1 MSTAPLTSTVGAI
14 DVTSLVSSLMSNE
27 AQELTPLTT
36 AAASYN
42 AELSAYSSVS
52 SALSTFQTAL
62 SQLNSAAFSAQ
73 SATIANSGIAN
84 ATTGVGVTS
93 SAFTTTIN
101 STADISPQSQIIQ
114 SAGMNA
120 ATIFNAGDSIA
131 LQVGTNTPTFVTL
144 SSNTTLPGLVD
155 AINNAQTNV
164 SASIV
169 TDGNGSHLVLQATSS
184 GTANTIK
191 VSSNGSLSAFAYN
204 PSAGAPSTMTQTQA
218 PQDQLAA
225 ISGSY
230 NIAVTSL
237 AASDKIES
245 AAITDGTTYNSS
257 SGILAI
263 KTGTGATALI
273 QPTSNTLS
281 GIRDAINASDAG
293 VNATIVDD
301 GTSSHLVLTSEN
313 SGAAN
318 TITVTG
324 TGDFA
329 SLSTG
334 SWTDSSG
341 TTEASTMT
349 TEQAAQDATVIVD
362 GVPITSSSNT
372 ITNAVNGVT
381 LNLNSVTTA
390 SDNYSLTIAN
400 NPSGV
405 QTTAQAFVSAYNAL
419 IGVLNPLNSY
429 DSTTSTGGALQG
441 DSTLTSIQNQIR
453 NALIQPVTDG
463 GALQTLNDVGIS
475 LQTDG
480 TLALDS
486 TTLTTAT
493 TNSFNDISA
502 LFNSPTDGIVT
513 SLNTLLTSMLD
524 PTTGIVANRTTG
536 IQSSLTSNAASQ
548 TAMETQMTADQAM
561 YTAEFTAL
569 NVTLTTMQS
578 TQAALTT
585 ELAGLVT
592 TS

>member
-1 MSTAPLTSTVGAI
+1 MSTSPLTSTVGAI

-27 AQELTPLTT
+27 AQELTPLTN

-52 SALSTFQTAL
+52 SALSTYQTAL
-62 SQLNSAAFSAQ
+62 TQLNSAAFSAQ
-73 SATIANSGIAN
+73 SATIANSGTGTGI
-84 ATTGVGVTS
+84 TT

-131 LQVGTNTPTFVTL
+131 LQVGTGTPTFVTL
-144 SSNTTLPGLVD
+144 SSNTTLAGLAS
-155 AINNAQTNV
+155 AINGAQSNV
-164 SASIV
+164 VASIT
-169 TDGNGSHLVLQATSS
+169 TDGSGSHLVLQATNS
-184 GTANTIK
+184 GTANTIQ
-191 VSSNGSLSAFAYN
+191 VSSNGSLSSFAYN
-204 PSAGAPSTMTQTQA
+204 PTAGTPSTMTQTQA

-230 NIAVTSL
+230 NISVTSL
-237 AASDKIES
+237 AASEKLQS
-245 AAITDGTTYNSS
+245 AAIPDGTTFS
-257 SGILAI
+257 SGLLAI
-263 KTGTGATALI
+263 KTGTGATAVI

-301 GTSSHLVLTSEN
+301 GTNSHLILTSQN

-324 TGDFA
+324 TGDYA
-329 SLSTG
+329 SLSSG
-334 SWTDSSG
+334 SYTNSSG
-341 TTEASTMT
+341 TVVPSTMKVQ
-349 TEQAAQDATVIVD
+349 QAAQDATVIVD

-390 SDNYSLTIAN
+390 SDNYALTIGN
-400 NPSGV
+400 NPAGV
-405 QTTAQAFVSAYNAL
+405 QTTVQSFVSAYNTL
-419 IGVLNPLNSY
+419 IGVLNPLNAY
-429 DSTTSTGGALQG
+429 DATTQSAGALQG
-441 DSTLTSIQNQIR
+441 DSTLTMIQNQIR
-453 NALIQPVTDG
+453 NALIQPVGDSG
-463 GALQTLNDVGIS
+463 PLQTLNDVGVS
-475 LQTDG
+475 LQADG
-480 TLALDS
+480 TLALNA
-486 TTLTTAT
+486 TTLTAAT

-513 SLNTLLTSMLD
+513 SLNTLLTSMLA
-524 PTTGIVANRTTG
+524 PTTGIVANRTAG
-536 IQSSLTSNAASQ
+536 LQSSLATNAANQATMQ
-548 TAMETQMTADQAM
+548 TQLTADQAM

-585 ELAGLVT
+585 ELAGLTT